1 MEGGVRNWNSKNMK
15 TKIKICGLTRECE
28 IDYVNEAKP
37 DYVGFVFAK
46 SRRQVGRA
54 KAEKMKENLDARIKA
69 VGVFVDAP
77 IDEIISLVKAKTIDV
92 AQLHGRESP
101 AYVKELKKKAGC
113 RVIKALHPEE
123 GCQERELYDAYWEAG
138 VDYFLFDSG
147 GITKSR
153 GNISNADSVQNEA
166 NVPNGR
172 DGTTKDQAEIG
183 GTGRAFCWD
192 LIPDI
197 PYPYFLAGGI
207 CIENAREAIR
217 AASPVPYG
225 LDISSGVETNG
236 VKDKKKILE
245 ICAKSRAEMR

>member
-1 MEGGVRNWNSKNMK
+1 MK

-77 IDEIISLVKAKTIDV
+77 IDEIISLVKEKTIDV

-197 PYPYFLAGGI
+197 LYPYFLAGGI